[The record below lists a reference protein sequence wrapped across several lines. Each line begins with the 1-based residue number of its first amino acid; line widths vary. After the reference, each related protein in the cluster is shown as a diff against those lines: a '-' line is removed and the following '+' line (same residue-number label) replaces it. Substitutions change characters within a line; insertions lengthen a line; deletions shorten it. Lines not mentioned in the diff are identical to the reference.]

1 MLMILYGLELM
12 ILILML
18 QISSEQ
24 KLKLEKKMQFCFLGL
39 DVTPA
44 KTRLVLCGQKIM
56 TSCN

>member
-24 KLKLEKKMQFCFLGL
+24 KLKLEKKMQFRFLGL

-44 KTRLVLCGQKIM
+44 KTQLVLCGQKVM